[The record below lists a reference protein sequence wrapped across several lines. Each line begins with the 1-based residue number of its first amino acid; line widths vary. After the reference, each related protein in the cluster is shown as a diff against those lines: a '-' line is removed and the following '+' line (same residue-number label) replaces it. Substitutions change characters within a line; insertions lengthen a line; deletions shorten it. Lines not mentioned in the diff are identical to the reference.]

1 MIKIALCALKAA
13 LEIIRIVLEPGELLI
28 DRGLLHLIEGEAGP
42 HPIEQ
47 IVVILALL
55 LPPFPRQRE

>member
-1 MIKIALCALKAA
+1 MIKIALRALKAT
-13 LEIIRIVLEPGELLI
+13 LEIFRIVLEPGELLI
-28 DRGLLHLIEGEAGP
+28 DRRLLNLIEREAGA

-47 IVVILALL
+47 IVVVFALL